1 MNALTNGAEDRPCNR
16 KVYTGCRG
24 PEGCVVLV
32 GRRNRR
38 AQSPRPLPGAPQPQ
52 PYRVRMGR
60 RLPSGLTRGAAAA
73 RRNWRSPFSQNTLA
87 RIALH

>member
-1 MNALTNGAEDRPCNR
+1 MNALTNDTEDRPCNR

-24 PEGCVVLV
+24 PEGCVVRVTDGTGEPKPLYPC
-32 GRRNRR
+32 RELRNH
-38 AQSPRPLPGAPQPQ
+38 SPTGFE
-52 PYRVRMGR
+52 MGR
-60 RLPSGLTRGAAAA
+60 RLPSGLSRGAAAA